1 MTNDET
7 WNRIVE
13 IVQKA
18 EYDSRNE
25 VLLLERTRDIWAQ
38 DFNSRMF
45 VNSLL
50 MLSLGMILGALLLIL
65 GAAT

>member
-7 WNRIVE
+7 WNRVVAIVR
-13 IVQKA
+13 KA

-25 VLLLERTRDIWAQ
+25 VLLLERARDIWAA

-45 VNSLL
+45 VNTLI
-50 MLSLGMILGALLLIL
+50 MLGLGMVLGALLLIL
-65 GAAT
+65 GASS

>member
-7 WNRIVE
+7 WNRIVA
-13 IVQKA
+13 IVRKA

-25 VLLLERTRDIWAQ
+25 VLLLERARDIWAQ

-50 MLSLGMILGALLLIL
+50 MLSLGMILGALLSIL
-65 GAAT
+65 GVAT

>member
-18 EYDSRNE
+18 EYDSRNNT
-25 VLLLERTRDIWAQ
+25 LLLERARDIWAQ